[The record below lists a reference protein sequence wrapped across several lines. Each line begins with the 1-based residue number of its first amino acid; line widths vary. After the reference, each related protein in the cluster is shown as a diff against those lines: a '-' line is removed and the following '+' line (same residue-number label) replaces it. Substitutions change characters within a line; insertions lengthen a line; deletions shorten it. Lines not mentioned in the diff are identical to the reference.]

1 MENQLWT
8 KVFHAVS
15 GRNKNELKEIFS
27 NCKVTDKMCTDVK
40 SGDTAFHLICK
51 LGDLE
56 ILRFLVEVCVDS
68 LEDLEAMNFDR
79 RTCLHEAV
87 TACNV
92 SVVKYLLEKGVTV
105 DAVKRGEWTPLMLA
119 CANSGT
125 SSCDIVS
132 LLLRFGAKT
141 KAQNKD
147 GWTPVNLAVRLGDEN
162 KIKLLASVDIDA
174 LKIKTNNQR
183 TILHTAALHG
193 RASVLKFLLSSEYG
207 CREMLSCTDMC
218 GVSPFL
224 DAAASGSLET
234 VKVILSYYDA
244 LDDKDKKGLSA
255 LHHAARTGSVLVIE
269 FLVKELGADV
279 NSVSDIDR
287 VTPLHVAAREKQ
299 SDVVHLLMKLGA
311 DTSLTD
317 AHGRSVLDYSA
328 APVT

>member
-1 MENQLWT
+1 
-8 KVFHAVS
+8 
-15 GRNKNELKEIFS
+15 
-27 NCKVTDKMCTDVK
+27 
-40 SGDTAFHLICK
+40 
-51 LGDLE
+51 
-56 ILRFLVEVCVDS
+56 
-68 LEDLEAMNFDR
+68 
-79 RTCLHEAV
+79 
-87 TACNV
+87 
-92 SVVKYLLEKGVTV
+92 
-105 DAVKRGEWTPLMLA
+105 MLA

-147 GWTPVNLAVRLGDEN
+147 GWTPVSLAVRLGDEN

-193 RASVLKFLLSSEYG
+193 RASVLQFLLSSECG

-244 LDDKDKKGLSA
+244 LGDKDKKGLSA

-279 NSVSDIDR
+279 NSISDIDR

-317 AHGRSVLDYSA
+317 AHGRSVWDYSA

>member
-8 KVFHAVS
+8 KVFHAVT

-68 LEDLEAMNFDR
+68 LENLEAMNFDR

-147 GWTPVNLAVRLGDEN
+147 GWTPVNLAVRL
-162 KIKLLASVDIDA
+162 
-174 LKIKTNNQR
+174 
-183 TILHTAALHG
+183 ALHG
-193 RASVLKFLLSSEYG
+193 RASVLQFLLSSVCG

-244 LDDKDKKGLSA
+244 LGDKDKKGLSA

-279 NSVSDIDR
+279 NSVSGIDR

-317 AHGRSVLDYSA
+317 AHGRSVWDYSG
-328 APVT
+328 APIT